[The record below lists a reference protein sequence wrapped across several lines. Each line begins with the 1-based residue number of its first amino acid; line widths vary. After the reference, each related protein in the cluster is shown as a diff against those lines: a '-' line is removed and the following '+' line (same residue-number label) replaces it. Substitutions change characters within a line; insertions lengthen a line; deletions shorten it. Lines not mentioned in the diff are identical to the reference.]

1 MTCSPCSCVFL
12 LRSRSDQKSRT
23 ILSTIIADP
32 SPISNNAQS
41 STNMTMASTE
51 EMQIDVKGKGKVVSQ
66 GADALDK
73 SKDSLMFIEKY
84 GRYLIH
90 L

>member
-1 MTCSPCSCVFL
+1 
-12 LRSRSDQKSRT
+12 
-23 ILSTIIADP
+23 
-32 SPISNNAQS
+32 
-41 STNMTMASTE
+41 MTMASTE